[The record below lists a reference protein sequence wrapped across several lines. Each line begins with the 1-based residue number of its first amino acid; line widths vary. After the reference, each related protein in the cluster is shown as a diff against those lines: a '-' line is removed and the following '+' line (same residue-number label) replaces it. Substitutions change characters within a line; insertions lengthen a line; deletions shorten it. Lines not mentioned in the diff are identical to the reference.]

1 MNKSENNE
9 ITFKEVIARLEEIVA
24 QIKTKEV
31 SLEKSLE
38 LLEEGV
44 RLANMCTEKID
55 KTVWNEDSEIEIES
69 ASEENNLS

>member
-24 QIKTKEV
+24 QIKTKEI